1 MSSFCSNSCIVLHD
15 GNRIYCENDASEMKS
30 LLKISHPDDEIELF
44 PSDLKGKSMIVCCKD
59 IYRCE
64 YTD

>member
-44 PSDLKGKSMIVCCKD
+44 PSDLKGKSMIVC
-59 IYRCE
+59 
-64 YTD
+64 